1 MKIKRQSTG
10 DTLTTLEIHVP
21 PRPAATKPAPKP
33 IAPQPVELESEPE
46 PPAAPPE
53 KTAGTREPRPRD
65 SAREAIRDIR
75 AFFIKLAV
83 VAVAGWV
90 LLGLVFGLAVVQGE
104 DMYPRLRD
112 GDLMLFYRLQKDYY
126 IGDVV
131 TFTLNGRRYTGR
143 IVAQGGDTVDIND
156 NGELLVNGNI
166 QSEEIFY
173 PTQDE
178 TGQAELPCEVPA
190 DSVYLLCDFRTNG
203 TDSRSYGPVALEQL
217 DGKVIAILRRR
228 GI

>member
-10 DTLTTLEIHVP
+10 DTLTTLEIPTP
-21 PRPAATKPAPKP
+21 PKPAAPQPAPKP
-33 IAPQPVELESEPE
+33 VAPEPVEPELAPQP
-46 PPAAPPE
+46 PAARPE
-53 KTAGTREPRPRD
+53 KPAKARAPRPRD
-65 SAREAIRDIR
+65 SAQEAIRDIR

-112 GDLMLFYRLQKDYY
+112 GDLMLYYRMQKDYY

-131 TFTLNGRRYTGR
+131 TFRLGNRRYTGR

-156 NGELLVNGNI
+156 DGELLVNGNI